1 MATAALPA
9 GCVLVGGAH
18 VAIVHMASSDAG
30 QSVVSAFH
38 PPGETFCARWNHNC
52 ASASV
57 PAFIFLRLCVSARNS
72 CVHRGGIGIFTHF
85 MKLNTLHSCVFP
97 DHAIASAG
105 SVGSVILSNNEG
117 HELLSLVLPP
127 VEVFVQYSL

>member
-52 ASASV
+52 ACPRLYPSA
-57 PAFIFLRLCVSARNS
+57 IECLRLC
-72 CVHRGGIGIFTHF
+72 IG
-85 MKLNTLHSCVFP
+85 
-97 DHAIASAG
+97 
-105 SVGSVILSNNEG
+105 
-117 HELLSLVLPP
+117 
-127 VEVFVQYSL
+127 